1 MSKWWFNKSKDLFL
15 SSISCWRSSSV
26 NLSSYISETHILTLC
41 KKQYLLAC
49 CVHMLNNNLKIGS
62 SLFKQI
68 FLRND
73 KKDQK
78 QKQKN
83 PRKPKTNK
91 KTFEFFS
98 KLQKRC
104 KLSHFSAWTLIN
116 PGTAWILLCHRNV
129 RNEIQELQACLNV
142 VCQHSICIARYR
154 KRNCRFSKAVLPIY
168 GYGCGILTSIRL

>member
-62 SLFKQI
+62 SLFTQI

-73 KKDQK
+73 KNDPPKKQPEKNKTK
-78 QKQKN
+78 QK
-83 PRKPKTNK
+83 KPFK
-91 KTFEFFS
+91 FFS

-104 KLSHFSAWTLIN
+104 KLSNFSAWTLIN
-116 PGTAWILLCHRNV
+116 PGTAWIFLCHRNV
-129 RNEIQELQACLNV
+129 RNEIQKLQACLEV

-154 KRNCRFSKAVLPIY
+154 KRNCYFSKAVLPIY
-168 GYGCGILTSIRL
+168 GYGCGILTSIKL